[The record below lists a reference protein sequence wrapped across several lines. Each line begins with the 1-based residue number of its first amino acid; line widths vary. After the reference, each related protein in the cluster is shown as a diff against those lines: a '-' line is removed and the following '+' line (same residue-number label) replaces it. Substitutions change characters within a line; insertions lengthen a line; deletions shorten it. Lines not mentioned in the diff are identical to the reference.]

1 MRYLSYIAFLFIF
14 TSRAFGDGFGLFT
27 AVSLFTP
34 NELVLAGCLFYFKL
48 RALGVAVVAP

>member
-14 TSRAFGDGFGLFT
+14 TSRAFGMALVCSQLYLFT
-27 AVSLFTP
+27 K
-34 NELVLAGCLFYFKL
+34 NELVLAGRLFYFKL